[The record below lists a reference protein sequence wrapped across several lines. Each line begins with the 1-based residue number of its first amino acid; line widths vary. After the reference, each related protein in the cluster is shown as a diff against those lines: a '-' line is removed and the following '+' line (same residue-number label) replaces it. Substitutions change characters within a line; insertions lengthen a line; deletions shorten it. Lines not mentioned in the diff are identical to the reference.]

1 MHTDQM
7 DRTNGKKDHLQ
18 ASVDGPMPQNSAKKS
33 VFRQCLELSGPVLP
47 DKLPVLIAAVAV
59 RFLSLNS
66 VVFAKPCLKSF
77 TMRRNTF
84 GENMSVNSLVQELI
98 DAGVHF
104 GHRASRWNPKMR
116 PYIYGRKNQI
126 HIIDIRETVRGLLR
140 AKKFISEVASDGSL
154 VLFVGTKRQASA
166 AVAREA
172 ERCNMP
178 YVSERWLGGALTNFS
193 TIRSR
198 MGRLEELEEIRGGE
212 KIAEYS
218 KKAQSSLN
226 REYRK
231 IYRNLNGIRTMN
243 RKPGCMIIV
252 DPKKEKNAILEARS
266 LGITTIALI
275 DTNCDPDMV
284 DLPIP
289 GNDDGIRAVEVIMS
303 HMADAV
309 IAGAKNVVAKNEGK
323 DAKGGKKKPPAPK
336 AAPAAKAAA
345 PAATPAAE
353 TPAPAVAE
361 APKTEG

>member
-1 MHTDQM
+1 
-7 DRTNGKKDHLQ
+7 
-18 ASVDGPMPQNSAKKS
+18 
-33 VFRQCLELSGPVLP
+33 
-47 DKLPVLIAAVAV
+47 
-59 RFLSLNS
+59 
-66 VVFAKPCLKSF
+66 
-77 TMRRNTF
+77 
-84 GENMSVNSLVQELI
+84 MSVNSLVQELI

-140 AKKFISEVASDGSL
+140 AKKFVSEVASGGSL
-154 VLFVGTKRQASA
+154 ILFVGTKRQASA

-172 ERCNMP
+172 ERCSMP
-178 YVSERWLGGALTNFS
+178 FVSERWLGGALTNFS

-198 MGRLEELEEIRGGE
+198 MSRLEELEEIRGGD
-212 KIAEYS
+212 KIAQYS

-266 LGITTIALI
+266 LGITTVALI

-323 DAKGGKKKPPAPK
+323 DKPSKSKAPAPK
-336 AAPAAKAAA
+336 AATPAPAPVAAAAEAPAAA
-345 PAATPAAE
+345 PAEEAKPPEATS
-353 TPAPAVAE
+353 
-361 APKTEG
+361 

>member
-1 MHTDQM
+1 
-7 DRTNGKKDHLQ
+7 
-18 ASVDGPMPQNSAKKS
+18 
-33 VFRQCLELSGPVLP
+33 
-47 DKLPVLIAAVAV
+47 
-59 RFLSLNS
+59 
-66 VVFAKPCLKSF
+66 
-77 TMRRNTF
+77 
-84 GENMSVNSLVQELI
+84 
-98 DAGVHF
+98 
-104 GHRASRWNPKMR
+104 
-116 PYIYGRKNQI
+116 
-126 HIIDIRETVRGLLR
+126 
-140 AKKFISEVASDGSL
+140 
-154 VLFVGTKRQASA
+154 
-166 AVAREA
+166 
-172 ERCNMP
+172 MP

-198 MGRLEELEEIRGGE
+198 MGRLEELEEIRGGD
-212 KIAEYS
+212 KITQYS

-323 DAKGGKKKPPAPK
+323 DSKAKGKKKPPAPK
-336 AAPAAKAAA
+336 AAAAA
-345 PAATPAAE
+345 PAAAPATAAAAPAAE
-353 TPAPAVAE
+353 APAPAPAAAE
-361 APKTEG
+361 ATKTEG

>member
-1 MHTDQM
+1 
-7 DRTNGKKDHLQ
+7 
-18 ASVDGPMPQNSAKKS
+18 
-33 VFRQCLELSGPVLP
+33 
-47 DKLPVLIAAVAV
+47 
-59 RFLSLNS
+59 
-66 VVFAKPCLKSF
+66 
-77 TMRRNTF
+77 
-84 GENMSVNSLVQELI
+84 MSVNSLVQELI

-140 AKKFISEVASDGSL
+140 AKKFVSEVASGGSL
-154 VLFVGTKRQASA
+154 ILFVGTKRQASA

-172 ERCNMP
+172 ERCSMP
-178 YVSERWLGGALTNFS
+178 FVSERWLGGALTNFS

-198 MGRLEELEEIRGGE
+198 MSRLEELEEIRGGD
-212 KIAEYS
+212 KIAQYS

-266 LGITTIALI
+266 LGITTVALI

-323 DAKGGKKKPPAPK
+323 DKPSKSKAPAPK
-336 AAPAAKAAA
+336 AATPAPAAAPVAAAAEAPAAA
-345 PAATPAAE
+345 PAEEAKPPEATS
-353 TPAPAVAE
+353 
-361 APKTEG
+361 

>member
-1 MHTDQM
+1 
-7 DRTNGKKDHLQ
+7 
-18 ASVDGPMPQNSAKKS
+18 
-33 VFRQCLELSGPVLP
+33 
-47 DKLPVLIAAVAV
+47 
-59 RFLSLNS
+59 
-66 VVFAKPCLKSF
+66 
-77 TMRRNTF
+77 
-84 GENMSVNSLVQELI
+84 MSVNSLVQELI

-140 AKKFISEVASDGSL
+140 AKKFVSEVASGGSL
-154 VLFVGTKRQASA
+154 ILFVGTKRQASA

-172 ERCNMP
+172 ERCSMP
-178 YVSERWLGGALTNFS
+178 FVSERWLGGALTNFS

-198 MGRLEELEEIRGGE
+198 MSRLEELEEIRGGD
-212 KIAEYS
+212 KIAQYS

-266 LGITTIALI
+266 LGITTVALI

-323 DAKGGKKKPPAPK
+323 DKPSKSKAPAPK
-336 AAPAAKAAA
+336 AATPAAAAPVAAAAEAPAAA
-345 PAATPAAE
+345 PAEEAKPPEATS
-353 TPAPAVAE
+353 
-361 APKTEG
+361 

>member
-1 MHTDQM
+1 
-7 DRTNGKKDHLQ
+7 
-18 ASVDGPMPQNSAKKS
+18 
-33 VFRQCLELSGPVLP
+33 
-47 DKLPVLIAAVAV
+47 
-59 RFLSLNS
+59 
-66 VVFAKPCLKSF
+66 
-77 TMRRNTF
+77 
-84 GENMSVNSLVQELI
+84 MSVNSLVQELV

-116 PYIYGRKNQI
+116 PYIFGRKNQI

-140 AKKFISEVASDGSL
+140 AKKFIAEVAAGGSL

-166 AVAREA
+166 AVQKEA
-172 ERCNMP
+172 ERCKMP

-198 MGRLEELEEIRGGE
+198 MTRLEELEDIRGSE
-212 KIAEYS
+212 KIAQYS

-252 DPKKEKNAILEARS
+252 DPKKEKNAIMEARS
-266 LGITTIALI
+266 LGITTVALI

-289 GNDDGIRAVEVIMS
+289 GNDDGIRSVEVILS

-309 IAGAKNVVAKNEGK
+309 LAGSKNVVAKNEGK
-323 DAKGGKKKPPAPK
+323 DKSGGKPAARSAPAP
-336 AAPAAKAAA
+336 APAAPVAET
-345 PAATPAAE
+345 AATPA
-353 TPAPAVAE
+353 PAAAE
-361 APKTEG
+361 AKPEPAAE

>member
-1 MHTDQM
+1 M
-7 DRTNGKKDHLQ
+7 
-18 ASVDGPMPQNSAKKS
+18 SA
-33 VFRQCLELSGPVLP
+33 
-47 DKLPVLIAAVAV
+47 
-59 RFLSLNS
+59 N
-66 VVFAKPCLKSF
+66 
-77 TMRRNTF
+77 N
-84 GENMSVNSLVQELI
+84 LVQELI

-140 AKKFISEVASDGSL
+140 AKKFVAEVASGGSL
-154 VLFVGTKRQASA
+154 ILFVGTKRQASA

-172 ERCNMP
+172 ERCKMP

-198 MGRLEELEEIRGGE
+198 MSRLEELEEIRGGD
-212 KIAEYS
+212 KIAQYS

-243 RKPGCMIIV
+243 RKPGCMILV
-252 DPKKEKNAILEARS
+252 DPRKEKNAIMEARA
-266 LGITTIALI
+266 LGITTVALI
-275 DTNCDPDMV
+275 DTNCDPDLV

-309 IAGAKNVVAKNEGK
+309 IAGSKNVVAKNEGK
-323 DAKGGKKKPPAPK
+323 DSAPANKSAPPAAKDAAPAE
-336 AAPAAKAAA
+336 AAPAAAEEAK
-345 PAATPAAE
+345 PEATS
-353 TPAPAVAE
+353 
-361 APKTEG
+361 

>member
-1 MHTDQM
+1 
-7 DRTNGKKDHLQ
+7 
-18 ASVDGPMPQNSAKKS
+18 
-33 VFRQCLELSGPVLP
+33 
-47 DKLPVLIAAVAV
+47 
-59 RFLSLNS
+59 
-66 VVFAKPCLKSF
+66 
-77 TMRRNTF
+77 
-84 GENMSVNSLVQELI
+84 MSVNNLVEELI

-140 AKKFISEVASDGSL
+140 AKKFIAEVASGGSL
-154 VLFVGTKRQASA
+154 ILFVGTKRQASA

-172 ERCNMP
+172 ERCSMP

-198 MGRLEELEEIRGGE
+198 MSRLEELEDIRGGE
-212 KIAEYS
+212 KIAQYS

-231 IYRNLNGIRTMN
+231 IYRNLNGIRNMN

-266 LGITTIALI
+266 LGITTVALI

-309 IAGAKNVVAKNEGK
+309 IAGSKNVVAKNEGK
-323 DAKGGKKKPPAPK
+323 DSPKGRPAGGKPPAAP
-336 AAPAAKAAA
+336 APAAAAA
-345 PAATPAAE
+345 PA
-353 TPAPAVAE
+353 TPAPAADVAE
-361 APKTEG
+361 KTEA

>member
-1 MHTDQM
+1 
-7 DRTNGKKDHLQ
+7 
-18 ASVDGPMPQNSAKKS
+18 
-33 VFRQCLELSGPVLP
+33 
-47 DKLPVLIAAVAV
+47 
-59 RFLSLNS
+59 
-66 VVFAKPCLKSF
+66 
-77 TMRRNTF
+77 
-84 GENMSVNSLVQELI
+84 MSVNSLVQELI

-154 VLFVGTKRQASA
+154 VLFVGTKRQ
-166 AVAREA
+166 
-172 ERCNMP
+172 
-178 YVSERWLGGALTNFS
+178 G
-193 TIRSR
+193 
-198 MGRLEELEEIRGGE
+198 LEELEEIRGGD
-212 KIAEYS
+212 KIAQYS

-231 IYRNLNGIRTMN
+231 IYRNLNGIRSMN

-323 DAKGGKKKPPAPK
+323 DAKGKKRPAPK
-336 AAPAAKAAA
+336 AAAAASTPAPAA
-345 PAATPAAE
+345 AATPAAE
-353 TPAPAVAE
+353 TPAPAPAAE

>member
-1 MHTDQM
+1 M
-7 DRTNGKKDHLQ
+7 
-18 ASVDGPMPQNSAKKS
+18 SA
-33 VFRQCLELSGPVLP
+33 
-47 DKLPVLIAAVAV
+47 
-59 RFLSLNS
+59 
-66 VVFAKPCLKSF
+66 
-77 TMRRNTF
+77 
-84 GENMSVNSLVQELI
+84 NSLVQELI

-140 AKKFISEVASDGSL
+140 AKKFVSEVASDGSL
-154 VLFVGTKRQASA
+154 ILFVGTKRQASA
-166 AVAREA
+166 AVSREA

-178 YVSERWLGGALTNFS
+178 FVSERWLGGALTNFS

-212 KIAEYS
+212 KIAQYS

-252 DPKKEKNAILEARS
+252 DPRKEKNAILEARA
-266 LGITTIALI
+266 LGITTVALI

-323 DAKGGKKKPPAPK
+323 DKPGKKTASKSAAKPPAPK
-336 AAPAAKAAA
+336 KAASAPAAAA
-345 PAATPAAE
+345 PAA
-353 TPAPAVAE
+353 AE
-361 APKTEG
+361 APAAAPAEKPAPEATS